1 MQRMSDQSS
10 VMDLPKTSIVCKP
23 IMMVRFSFVADQP
36 GRAGRRCP
44 FRGIQLEVV
53 YLEIWQNEPN
63 LDFAKEAVA

>member
-23 IMMVRFSFVADQP
+23 IMMGRWSFVANQP
-36 GRAGRRCP
+36 GRAGP
-44 FRGIQLEVV
+44 FRGIRLEVV

-63 LDFAKEAVA
+63 LDFTEEAVA